1 MKTPTYLRFSF
12 YILAFASMIILS
24 QATPTFVDSNQIYT
38 KGGYLYYPNVGMIPD
53 GTTIT
58 KIGIS
63 LGGQIDR
70 LAVYLTTP
78 SNATLV
84 YDAFGSST
92 RAINTYYEI
101 PSDNVIHTLRFG
113 TYVCQN
119 G

>member
-1 MKTPTYLRFSF
+1 MKTPIYLRFSF
-12 YILAFASMIILS
+12 CIIAFASIIILS
-24 QATPTFVDSNQIYT
+24 QATPTFVDSKEIFT

-58 KIGIS
+58 KIGMS

-78 SNATLV
+78 SNLTLV
-84 YDAFGSST
+84 YDAFGVST
-92 RAINTYYEI
+92 REINTYYEI

-113 TYVCQN
+113 TYVDSI